1 MNLTRRLRN
10 LAPKDKMSFWYIC
23 QIFQEV
29 IVRFVFFC
37 YFFSKKV
44 KRRANNQRIKQL

>member
-10 LAPKDKMSFWYIC
+10 LAELIIKFFQNNC
-23 QIFQEV
+23 QISQEE

-37 YFFSKKV
+37 YFFSKKS
-44 KRRANNQRIKQL
+44 KATR